1 MQSYASLIAA
11 GALALLLA
19 PAAHAAPIGHVDA
32 AALLAEY
39 VTTCGGQAKPVAQ
52 RNVARIANEVGLTKW
67 FLHASWVHLERD
79 AAAQSQFCLEAA
91 RPLANLLAASHLTV
105 TKASQPTVPQELD
118 LSELSRRLAGP
129 PYCSLPYGGLVA
141 SANKASCQ

>member
-1 MQSYASLIAA
+1 MQTHVSLIAA

-52 RNVARIANEVGLTKW
+52 RNVAQIADQVGLTKW

-79 AAAQSQFCLEAA
+79 AAWQSKFCLDAA
-91 RPLANLLAASHLTV
+91 GPLRDLLASSHLTV
-105 TKASQPTVPQELD
+105 TKASQPKVPLELD
-118 LSELSRRLAGP
+118 LTDLTRRLAGP